1 MSIDV
6 NNESGTEVD
15 EQAIL
20 DIARYALAR
29 MRIHP
34 LSELSVIVVDGD
46 AMEQLHVQ
54 WMDLPGPTDVMSF
67 PMDELRPPMKDEDE
81 APQGLLGDIV
91 LCPEVAK
98 QQGED
103 APTQHSM
110 NEELQ
115 LLTVHGVLHLLGY
128 DHEEADEKAEMFGLQ
143 AGIVDGWRA
152 EKGLTGP
159 SAGADRVMSL
169 SLIAGAV
176 ALVVIAWLAACAEA
190 GLARVSSFRAE
201 EAVRSGRRGSA
212 KLSQVA
218 ADPTRYLNV
227 ALLVR
232 VACEMAAAALVT
244 YACLEEFQE
253 TWQALLV
260 AIGVMVLV
268 SYVAVG
274 VSPRTIGR
282 QHPLNTATAAAYVL
296 LPLARIMGPIPP
308 LLILIGNA
316 LTPGKGFRRGPFAS
330 EAELRALVDLAEKE
344 SLIEDEERRMVHSV
358 FELGDTLVREV
369 MVPRTDLV
377 VIERYKTIR
386 QALTLAL
393 RSGFSRIPV
402 VGESEDDVVGV
413 VYLKDLSR
421 KTHINRDAEAELVST
436 AMRPATFVPDTKN
449 AGDLLREMQQL
460 RTHVAVVIDE
470 YGGTAGI
477 VTIEDILE
485 EIVGEITDEY
495 DREVSSVEELGDER
509 FRVTSRLDIGDLGE
523 LYGIEEFDD
532 EDVETVGGLLAK
544 ALGRVPIAGASSLVT
559 LPDGRAL
566 RLTAEAAAGRRNK
579 IVTVL
584 SEPVGGQEEGAG

>member
-1 MSIDV
+1 MSPQIV
-6 NNESGTEVD
+6 IG
-15 EQAIL
+15 AI
-20 DIARYALAR
+20 
-29 MRIHP
+29 
-34 LSELSVIVVDGD
+34 
-46 AMEQLHVQ
+46 
-54 WMDLPGPTDVMSF
+54 
-67 PMDELRPPMKDEDE
+67 
-81 APQGLLGDIV
+81 
-91 LCPEVAK
+91 
-98 QQGED
+98 
-103 APTQHSM
+103 
-110 NEELQ
+110 
-115 LLTVHGVLHLLGY
+115 
-128 DHEEADEKAEMFGLQ
+128 
-143 AGIVDGWRA
+143 
-152 EKGLTGP
+152 
-159 SAGADRVMSL
+159 
-169 SLIAGAV
+169 
-176 ALVVIAWLAACAEA
+176 ALVVVAWLAACAEA

-201 EAVRSGRRGSA
+201 EAVKSGRRGSA
-212 KLSQVA
+212 RLAQVA

-244 YACLEEFQE
+244 YACLQEFAA

-282 QHPLNTATAAAYVL
+282 QHPVNTATAAAYVL
-296 LPLARIMGPIPP
+296 LPLARIMGPVPS

-344 SLIEDEERRMVHSV
+344 SLIEDDERRMVHSV

-377 VIERYKTIR
+377 TIERFKTIR

-402 VGESEDDVVGV
+402 TGESEDDIVGI
-413 VYLKDLSR
+413 VYLKDLVR
-421 KTHINRDAEAELVST
+421 KTHISREAEGDLVST
-436 AMRPATFVPDTKN
+436 AMRPAMFVPDTKN
-449 AGDLLREMQQL
+449 AGDLLREMQKE
-460 RTHVAVVIDE
+460 RNHVAVVIDE

-495 DREVSSVEELGDER
+495 DREIPPVEDLGDDR
-509 FRVTSRLDIGDLGE
+509 FRVTARLDITDLGE
-523 LYGIEEFDD
+523 LYGLEEYDD

-544 ALGRVPIAGASSLVT
+544 ALGRVPIAGASAEVE
-559 LPDGRAL
+559 LPDERRL
-566 RLTAEAAAGRRNK
+566 KLTAEAAAGRRNK

-584 SEPVGGQEEGAG
+584 VEPVPVPVAEEETAE

>member
-1 MSIDV
+1 MSA
-6 NNESGTEVD
+6 T
-15 EQAIL
+15 
-20 DIARYALAR
+20 
-29 MRIHP
+29 
-34 LSELSVIVVDGD
+34 
-46 AMEQLHVQ
+46 
-54 WMDLPGPTDVMSF
+54 
-67 PMDELRPPMKDEDE
+67 
-81 APQGLLGDIV
+81 
-91 LCPEVAK
+91 
-98 QQGED
+98 
-103 APTQHSM
+103 
-110 NEELQ
+110 
-115 LLTVHGVLHLLGY
+115 
-128 DHEEADEKAEMFGLQ
+128 
-143 AGIVDGWRA
+143 
-152 EKGLTGP
+152 
-159 SAGADRVMSL
+159 
-169 SLIAGAV
+169 LIAGAV
-176 ALVVIAWLAACAEA
+176 ALVVVAWLAACAEA

-212 KLSQVA
+212 KLAQLS
-218 ADPTRYLNV
+218 ADPTRYLNL

-244 YACLEEFQE
+244 YACLQAFDR
-253 TWQALLV
+253 TWQSLAV
-260 AIGVMVLV
+260 AIAVMVLV

-282 QHPLNTATAAAYVL
+282 QHPMNTATAAAYVL
-296 LPLARIMGPIPP
+296 LPLARVLGPIPS

-344 SLIEDEERRMVHSV
+344 SLIEAEERRMVHSV

-377 VIERYKTIR
+377 AIERYKTIR

-402 VGESEDDVVGV
+402 TGENEDDIVGI
-413 VYLKDLSR
+413 VYLKDLAR
-421 KTHINRDAEAELVST
+421 KTHISRDAESELVST
-436 AMRPATFVPDTKN
+436 AMRPAVFVPDTKN
-449 AGDLLREMQQL
+449 AGDLLREMQQE
-460 RTHVAVVIDE
+460 RNHVAVVIDE

-495 DREVSSVEELGDER
+495 DRELPPVEDLGEDR
-509 FRVTSRLDIGDLGE
+509 YRVTARLDITDLGE
-523 LYGIEEFDD
+523 LYGLEAYDD

-544 ALGRVPIAGASSLVT
+544 ALGRVPIAGASSVVA
-559 LPDGRAL
+559 LPDERDL

-584 SEPVGGQEEGAG
+584 VEPIGPAEAPEGEKKSE

>member
-1 MSIDV
+1 MSAQLV
-6 NNESGTEVD
+6 LG
-15 EQAIL
+15 
-20 DIARYALAR
+20 AL
-29 MRIHP
+29 
-34 LSELSVIVVDGD
+34 
-46 AMEQLHVQ
+46 
-54 WMDLPGPTDVMSF
+54 
-67 PMDELRPPMKDEDE
+67 
-81 APQGLLGDIV
+81 
-91 LCPEVAK
+91 
-98 QQGED
+98 
-103 APTQHSM
+103 
-110 NEELQ
+110 
-115 LLTVHGVLHLLGY
+115 
-128 DHEEADEKAEMFGLQ
+128 
-143 AGIVDGWRA
+143 
-152 EKGLTGP
+152 
-159 SAGADRVMSL
+159 
-169 SLIAGAV
+169 
-176 ALVVIAWLAACAEA
+176 ALVVVAWLAACAEA
-190 GLARVSSFRAE
+190 GIARVSSFRAE

-212 KLSQVA
+212 KLAQIA

-232 VACEMAAAALVT
+232 VTCEMSAASLIT
-244 YACLEEFQE
+244 YGSVREFDDTAE
-253 TWQALLV
+253 ALLI
-260 AIGVMVLV
+260 AIAIMVLV

-282 QHPLNTATAAAYVL
+282 QHPLNTATVAAYVL
-296 LPLARIMGPIPP
+296 VPLARIMGPIPS

-330 EAELRALVDLAEKE
+330 EAELRALVDLAEAE

-402 VGESEDDVVGV
+402 TGESEDDIVGI
-413 VYLKDLSR
+413 VYLKDLAR
-421 KTHINRDAEAELVST
+421 KTHISRDAENDLVST
-436 AMRPATFVPDTKN
+436 AMRPVFFVPDTKN
-449 AGDLLREMQQL
+449 AGDLLREMQKE
-460 RTHVAVVIDE
+460 RNHVAVAVDE

-495 DREVSSVEELGDER
+495 DRELPPVEDLGEGR
-509 FRVTSRLDIGDLGE
+509 HRVTARLDITDLGE
-523 LYGIEEFDD
+523 LYGLEEFDD

-544 ALGRVPIAGASSLVT
+544 QLGRVPIAGASSVVE
-559 LPDGRAL
+559 LPDGREL

-584 SEPVGGQEEGAG
+584 VEPVGPATPLAGEEEPEE

>member
-1 MSIDV
+1 MSVQIV
-6 NNESGTEVD
+6 LG
-15 EQAIL
+15 AI
-20 DIARYALAR
+20 AL
-29 MRIHP
+29 
-34 LSELSVIVVDGD
+34 IVV
-46 AMEQLHVQ
+46 
-54 WMDLPGPTDVMSF
+54 
-67 PMDELRPPMKDEDE
+67 
-81 APQGLLGDIV
+81 
-91 LCPEVAK
+91 
-98 QQGED
+98 
-103 APTQHSM
+103 
-110 NEELQ
+110 
-115 LLTVHGVLHLLGY
+115 
-128 DHEEADEKAEMFGLQ
+128 
-143 AGIVDGWRA
+143 
-152 EKGLTGP
+152 
-159 SAGADRVMSL
+159 
-169 SLIAGAV
+169 
-176 ALVVIAWLAACAEA
+176 AWLAACAEA

-201 EAVRSGRRGSA
+201 EAVKSGRRGSA
-212 KLSQVA
+212 KLARVA

-244 YACLEEFQE
+244 YACLKEFPGSTAE
-253 TWQALLV
+253 ALLI
-260 AIGVMVLV
+260 AMAVMVLV

-296 LPLARIMGPIPP
+296 VPLARVMGPIPS

-369 MVPRTDLV
+369 MVPRTDLI

-402 VGESEDDVVGV
+402 TGESEDDIVGI
-413 VYLKDLSR
+413 VYLKDLVR
-421 KTHINRDAEAELVST
+421 KTHISRDAENDVVST
-436 AMRPATFVPDTKN
+436 AMRPAVFVPDTKN
-449 AGDLLREMQQL
+449 AGDLLREMQKE
-460 RTHVAVVIDE
+460 RNHVAVVIDE

-495 DREVSSVEELGDER
+495 DRELPPVEELGDDR
-509 FRVTSRLDIGDLGE
+509 YRVTARLDITDLGE
-523 LYGIEEFDD
+523 LYGLEEYDD

-544 ALGRVPIAGASSLVT
+544 ALGRVPIAGASSVVE
-559 LPDGRAL
+559 LPDGREL

-584 SEPVGGQEEGAG
+584 VEPVAADGAPAEQDPE

>member
-1 MSIDV
+1 MS
-6 NNESGTEVD
+6 
-15 EQAIL
+15 A
-20 DIARYALAR
+20 AL
-29 MRIHP
+29 
-34 LSELSVIVVDGD
+34 V
-46 AMEQLHVQ
+46 
-54 WMDLPGPTDVMSF
+54 
-67 PMDELRPPMKDEDE
+67 
-81 APQGLLGDIV
+81 LGA
-91 LCPEVAK
+91 L
-98 QQGED
+98 
-103 APTQHSM
+103 
-110 NEELQ
+110 
-115 LLTVHGVLHLLGY
+115 
-128 DHEEADEKAEMFGLQ
+128 
-143 AGIVDGWRA
+143 
-152 EKGLTGP
+152 
-159 SAGADRVMSL
+159 
-169 SLIAGAV
+169 
-176 ALVVIAWLAACAEA
+176 ALVVVAWLAACAEA
-190 GLARVSSFRAE
+190 GIARVSSFRAE

-212 KLSQVA
+212 KLARIA

-232 VACEMAAAALVT
+232 IICEMSAASLIT
-244 YACLEEFQE
+244 YGSLREFDGTAE
-253 TWQALLV
+253 ALLI
-260 AIGVMVLV
+260 AIAIMVLV

-282 QHPLNTATAAAYVL
+282 QHPLNTATIAAYVL
-296 LPLARIMGPIPP
+296 VPLARVMGPIPS

-316 LTPGKGFRRGPFAS
+316 LTPGKGFRHGPFAS
-330 EAELRALVDLAEKE
+330 EAELRALVDLAEAE

-402 VGESEDDVVGV
+402 TGESEDDIVGI
-413 VYLKDLSR
+413 VYLKDLAR
-421 KTHINRDAEAELVST
+421 KTHISRDAENDLVST
-436 AMRPATFVPDTKN
+436 AMRPVFFVPDTKN
-449 AGDLLREMQQL
+449 AGDLLREMQKE
-460 RTHVAVVIDE
+460 RNHVAVAVDE

-495 DREVSSVEELGDER
+495 DRELPPVEDLGEGR
-509 FRVTSRLDIGDLGE
+509 HRVTARLDITDLGE

-544 ALGRVPIAGASSLVT
+544 QLGRVPIAGASSVVE
-559 LPDGRAL
+559 LPDGREL

-584 SEPVGGQEEGAG
+584 VEPVGPAKPPAGEKESQE

>member
-1 MSIDV
+1 
-6 NNESGTEVD
+6 
-15 EQAIL
+15 
-20 DIARYALAR
+20 
-29 MRIHP
+29 
-34 LSELSVIVVDGD
+34 
-46 AMEQLHVQ
+46 
-54 WMDLPGPTDVMSF
+54 MSF
-67 PMDELRPPMKDEDE
+67 QLV
-81 APQGLLGDIV
+81 LGAI
-91 LCPEVAK
+91 
-98 QQGED
+98 
-103 APTQHSM
+103 
-110 NEELQ
+110 
-115 LLTVHGVLHLLGY
+115 
-128 DHEEADEKAEMFGLQ
+128 
-143 AGIVDGWRA
+143 
-152 EKGLTGP
+152 
-159 SAGADRVMSL
+159 
-169 SLIAGAV
+169 
-176 ALVVIAWLAACAEA
+176 ALVVVAWLAACAEA

-201 EAVRSGRRGSA
+201 EAVKSGRRGSA
-212 KLSQVA
+212 RLAQVA

-244 YACLEEFQE
+244 YACLQEFSA

-282 QHPLNTATAAAYVL
+282 QHPIHTATAAAYVL
-296 LPLARIMGPIPP
+296 LPLARIMGPVPS

-316 LTPGKGFRRGPFAS
+316 LTPGKGFRHGPFAS

-377 VIERYKTIR
+377 TIERFKTIR

-402 VGESEDDVVGV
+402 TGESEDDIVGI
-413 VYLKDLSR
+413 VYLKDLVR
-421 KTHINRDAEAELVST
+421 KTHISREAEGDLVST
-436 AMRPATFVPDTKN
+436 AMRPAVFVPDTKN
-449 AGDLLREMQQL
+449 AGDLLREMQKD
-460 RTHVAVVIDE
+460 RNHVAVVIDE

-495 DREVSSVEELGDER
+495 DRELPPVEDLGDDR
-509 FRVTSRLDIGDLGE
+509 FRVTARLDITDLGE
-523 LYGIEEFDD
+523 LYGLEEYDD

-544 ALGRVPIAGASSLVT
+544 ALGRVPIAGASAEVR
-559 LPDGRAL
+559 LPDERVL

-584 SEPVGGQEEGAG
+584 VEPVPVPAAEEEKAE

>member
-1 MSIDV
+1 MS
-6 NNESGTEVD
+6 
-15 EQAIL
+15 L
-20 DIARYALAR
+20 
-29 MRIHP
+29 P
-34 LSELSVIVVDGD
+34 LV
-46 AMEQLHVQ
+46 
-54 WMDLPGPTDVMSF
+54 
-67 PMDELRPPMKDEDE
+67 
-81 APQGLLGDIV
+81 
-91 LCPEVAK
+91 
-98 QQGED
+98 
-103 APTQHSM
+103 
-110 NEELQ
+110 
-115 LLTVHGVLHLLGY
+115 
-128 DHEEADEKAEMFGLQ
+128 
-143 AGIVDGWRA
+143 
-152 EKGLTGP
+152 
-159 SAGADRVMSL
+159 AGA
-169 SLIAGAV
+169 I
-176 ALVVIAWLAACAEA
+176 ALVVVAWLAACAEA

-212 KLSQVA
+212 KLAQVA
-218 ADPTRYLNV
+218 ADPTRYLNM

-244 YACLEEFQE
+244 YACLKAIDG
-253 TWQALLV
+253 TVPALFA

-296 LPLARIMGPIPP
+296 LPLARIMGPIPS

-402 VGESEDDVVGV
+402 TGESEDDIVGI
-413 VYLKDLSR
+413 VYLKDLVR
-421 KTHINRDAEAELVST
+421 KTHISREAESELVST
-436 AMRPATFVPDTKN
+436 AMRPAAFVPDTKN
-449 AGDLLREMQQL
+449 AGDLLREMQQE
-460 RTHVAVVIDE
+460 RNHVAVVIDE

-477 VTIEDILE
+477 ATIEDILE

-495 DREVSSVEELGDER
+495 DRELPPVEELGDDR
-509 FRVTSRLDIGDLGE
+509 HRVTARLDITDLGE
-523 LYGIEEFDD
+523 LYGLEEYDD

-544 ALGRVPIAGASSLVT
+544 ALGRVPIAGASAVVE
-559 LPDGRAL
+559 LPDGREL
-566 RLTAEAAAGRRNK
+566 KLTAEAAAGRRNK

-584 SEPVGGQEEGAG
+584 VEPVGQGGPPEEEKRPE